1 MLILVLSYLI
11 LLLIDKKL
19 KYVINFL
26 LKIILCYNF
35 ALRDIKF
42 NKHVINLLKIFYQN
56 FSQTGLLQMIQKL
69 YTVLFDGG
77 VLFSDKYSGNVTF
90 TTDVMDILYVNL
102 NNINLNDAKFYVD
115 DPKTIT
121 DVTTLGLAK

>member
-1 MLILVLSYLI
+1 
-11 LLLIDKKL
+11 
-19 KYVINFL
+19 
-26 LKIILCYNF
+26 
-35 ALRDIKF
+35 
-42 NKHVINLLKIFYQN
+42 
-56 FSQTGLLQMIQKL
+56 MIQKL
-69 YTVLFDGG
+69 YAVLFDGG

>member
-1 MLILVLSYLI
+1 M
-11 LLLIDKKL
+11 
-19 KYVINFL
+19 
-26 LKIILCYNF
+26 
-35 ALRDIKF
+35 RDIKF

-102 NNINLNDAKFYVD
+102 NNINLNDAKFYLD

>member
-1 MLILVLSYLI
+1 M
-11 LLLIDKKL
+11 
-19 KYVINFL
+19 
-26 LKIILCYNF
+26 
-35 ALRDIKF
+35 
-42 NKHVINLLKIFYQN
+42 INLLKIFYQN
-56 FSQTGLLQMIQKL
+56 FSQTGLLQIIQKL
-69 YTVLFDGG
+69 YAVLFDGG